1 MAVFKKSPA
10 AETFRVPSLGEVDQ
24 DYREIEQKIA
34 GLRNDQ
40 STTALQIVEL
50 EHDLRARQAPSM
62 RSGVAALLGEVVDTT
77 LEQRPARLAELRKH
91 AADIEAAVEIL
102 QRRLAERR
110 GQASAAVRAA
120 VKDEYRRRVAAV
132 AEALLQVNAAHVA
145 LVDIVDQFDRE
156 DISWTAL
163 GPMQPNFLGDARDG
177 HVHRYL
183 KEAKDLGYVD

>member
-1 MAVFKKSPA
+1 MAVFKKSAPA
-10 AETFRVPSLGEVDQ
+10 AEFRVPSLGEVDAE
-24 DYREIEQKIA
+24 YHELEQKIV

-40 STTALQIVEL
+40 SATAREIAEL
-50 EHDLRARQAPSM
+50 EQDLRTRRAPAMS
-62 RSGVAALLGEVVDTT
+62 SGVAALLGEVVDTT
-77 LEQRPARLAELRKH
+77 LEKRPARLVELRKH

-102 QRRLAERR
+102 QRHLADRR

-132 AEALLQVNAAHVA
+132 AEALLQANVAHLELVEIIDQLERGDVA
-145 LVDIVDQFDRE
+145 
-156 DISWTAL
+156 WTAL

-183 KEAKDLGYVD
+183 KEARELGYVA